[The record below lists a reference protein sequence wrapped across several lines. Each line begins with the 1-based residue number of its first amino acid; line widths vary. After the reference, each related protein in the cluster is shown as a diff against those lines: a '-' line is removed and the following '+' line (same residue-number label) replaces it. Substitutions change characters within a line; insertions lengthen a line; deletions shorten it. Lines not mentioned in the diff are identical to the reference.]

1 MPELLVLKPEEIN
14 KPRVRIKLESGKTE
28 QDWDSGQELLGG
40 TETREKINPSR
51 DYKQFITEFEYQ
63 RQTVPGLVFDEYSC
77 VPNTKHNGQQVIAK
91 LKYGTTLNNS
101 KRASALL
108 GGCKPRRGSNV
119 QTIFEVSRHQGQ
131 IAEELFPTMTPTM
144 TEDKWY
150 DNTGLDE
157 LVKNNEN
164 FISQGW
170 QFNHEWLE
178 RANAMAENS
187 LPIQVYNNLPFSPI
201 AGAVDGDYRFS
212 ERGYLAYGRPQGY
225 VGPFIEY
232 NHYVLIV
239 NAVLKADGNVDY
251 FEVLDTE
258 NPKGIM
264 RIEGDYRFGHAKLMY
279 LKKKD
284 MTQVFRQ
291 TGQRDCYLYVEQ
303 LDSYLPI
310 SDSEP
315 ITGSNGVTA
324 VIAGGDLVKPFAGGV
339 YPNIPEVD
347 IPQEKIIGSIKAN
360 S

>member
-1 MPELLVLKPEEIN
+1 MPELPILKPEEIR
-14 KPRVRIKLESGKTE
+14 KPKVLFKLESGITE
-28 QDWDSGQELLGG
+28 TDWDTSQELLGG
-40 TETREKINPSR
+40 VETREKINPSR
-51 DYKQFITEFEYQ
+51 DYKPYITEFEYQ

-91 LKYGTTLNNS
+91 LKYGVVLNNS

-119 QTIFEVSRHQGQ
+119 QTIFEVSRNPGQ

-150 DNTGLDE
+150 DKTGLDE

-170 QFNHEWLE
+170 KFNHEWLE
-178 RANAMAENS
+178 RASAMAENS

-212 ERGYLAYGRPQGY
+212 ERGFLAYGRPQGY

-239 NAVLKADGNVDY
+239 NAVLKADGSVDY

-258 NPKGIM
+258 NPQGIM
-264 RIEGDYRFGHAKLMY
+264 RVEGEYKFGHAKLMY
-279 LKKKD
+279 LKKNSMFRLAK
-284 MTQVFRQ
+284 TASSPAVFLLCEASMRRL
-291 TGQRDCYLYVEQ
+291 GIA
-303 LDSYLPI
+303 DS
-310 SDSEP
+310 
-315 ITGSNGVTA
+315 
-324 VIAGGDLVKPFAGGV
+324 
-339 YPNIPEVD
+339 PEVD
-347 IPQEKIIGSIKAN
+347 LTGGQMLKTMSGTYGNAGIQTISGEEMAKYDFQYVIKATLK